1 MKKHPLALLA
11 VATAASALIANFI
24 LIHGASAASML
35 SLGPRGIESLIAG
48 QLFNKGGR
56 WYLIDDGGIC
66 YAYLQSPH
74 TRLEGDRLVMNARL
88 TSRLG
93 QRVGDACV
101 GANFASNVT
110 LSGKLRATDRKLVLD
125 DIRIDHVED
134 EATRSALT
142 LALQIAPQAMP
153 RTASIDV
160 VDLLQRQVVS
170 SGGLPVRIERL
181 HILGL
186 ATQSDAVSIQVDMN
200 LSTP

>member
-24 LIHGASAASML
+24 LIPGASAASML

-170 SGGLPVRIERL
+170 SGGLPVRSPMPSSV
-181 HILGL
+181 
-186 ATQSDAVSIQVDMN
+186 Q
-200 LSTP
+200 LSALQP

>member
-1 MKKHPLALLA
+1 MRPDDPSRGGGYRSRPSGTTAVYCRMKKHPLALLA

-24 LIHGASAASML
+24 LIPGASAASML

-93 QRVGDACV
+93 QRVGDDCV

-110 LSGKLRATDRKLVLD
+110 LSG
-125 DIRIDHVED
+125 
-134 EATRSALT
+134 SA
-142 LALQIAPQAMP
+142 
-153 RTASIDV
+153 
-160 VDLLQRQVVS
+160 
-170 SGGLPVRIERL
+170 
-181 HILGL
+181 
-186 ATQSDAVSIQVDMN
+186 
-200 LSTP
+200 